1 MTKELFVPQVD
12 EKEYLN
18 SEHRVS
24 LTGSEIST
32 ILFYLEGIEDDVKD
46 INTIFSKLEG
56 LTNRWYDFQESML
69 INQKRKDEGIQN
81 KYDEDED
88 GFVHDS
94 EGC

>member
-32 ILFYLEGIEDDVKD
+32 ILYYLEGVEDDVKD

-56 LTNRWYDFQESML
+56 LTHRWYNFQESML
-69 INQKRKDEGIQN
+69 LNQHRKN
-81 KYDEDED
+81 EDLQDDDDDD
-88 GFVHDS
+88 GFIHDS

>member
-1 MTKELFVPQVD
+1 MTKKLFVPQVD

-46 INTIFSKLEG
+46 INTIFSK
-56 LTNRWYDFQESML
+56 
-69 INQKRKDEGIQN
+69 
-81 KYDEDED
+81 
-88 GFVHDS
+88 
-94 EGC
+94 

>member
-1 MTKELFVPQVD
+1 MTKKLFVPQVD

-56 LTNRWYDFQESML
+56 LTNRWYNFQESML
-69 INQKRKDEGIQN
+69 INQHRKDEDLQD
-81 KYDEDED
+81 YDDDED
-88 GFVHDS
+88 GLVHDS